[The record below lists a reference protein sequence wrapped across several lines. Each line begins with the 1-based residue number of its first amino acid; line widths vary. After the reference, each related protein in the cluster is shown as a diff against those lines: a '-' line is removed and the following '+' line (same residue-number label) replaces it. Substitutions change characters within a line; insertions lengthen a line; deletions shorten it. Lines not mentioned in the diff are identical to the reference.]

1 MKQSCYSCTLIF
13 LLAAGIIICFAFP
26 AHAKIEYDLY
36 GKAESFTWKEFD
48 NGDQVVKETGPIF
61 GLGGAAR
68 WAINQLIMNINGEV
82 FGGSVDYD
90 GQTTGTNTPIPVDTD
105 TDYLGFKIEGTIGW
119 EIPISEN
126 SSIEPFIG
134 PGIRAW
140 NREIQ
145 GTRIGNIRVVDTEED
160 WLTVYAPLGIRGR
173 HVFSDH
179 VSIFAKGG
187 IKIPIYNENEA
198 DLSEIYGVT
207 VTVEPGREISGFA
220 ELGIRWKMLK
230 AAIYY
235 EGMRF
240 SKSDPERKNISGG
253 TLTVLQPKS
262 EADMF
267 GINIGVTF

>member
-1 MKQSCYSCTLIF
+1 
-13 LLAAGIIICFAFP
+13 
-26 AHAKIEYDLY
+26 
-36 GKAESFTWKEFD
+36 
-48 NGDQVVKETGPIF
+48 
-61 GLGGAAR
+61 
-68 WAINQLIMNINGEV
+68 
-82 FGGSVDYD
+82 VDYD

-105 TDYLGFKIEGTIGW
+105 TEYLGVKIEGTIGW
-119 EIPISEN
+119 EIPISQN

-134 PGIRAW
+134 PGIRKW

-160 WLTVYAPLGIRGR
+160 WLTIYAPLGIRGR
-173 HVFSDH
+173 HIVSDQM
-179 VSIFAKGG
+179 SIFAAGG

-220 ELGIRWKMLK
+220 ELGIRWKMMK
-230 AAIYY
+230 AALYY

-267 GINIGVTF
+267 GINIGLTF